1 MKGQTDF
8 AIQVEITKITLLL
21 LRGPAELMRP
31 GATQPL
37 VFVSRY
43 GAMFNSA
50 FLAVPSRRSFR
61 RRRFR
66 PTATGPR
73 PT

>member
-31 GATQPL
+31 GATQPM
-37 VFVSRY
+37 Y
-43 GAMFNSA
+43 GFC
-50 FLAVPSRRSFR
+50 FPVWRDV
-61 RRRFR
+61 
-66 PTATGPR
+66 
-73 PT
+73 